1 MTCLFAKVYVFLC
14 FFYISR
20 CCSHYIHYISNW
32 ITIVILFCRW
42 PINCHK
48 GMGGLTVSHQC
59 QDQLAKNQP
68 GWTFMNFSVRLV
80 VRRVGENGNANSI
93 QNWNFFW
100 RNLNRSVSSESP
112 CPTKACIFRFQVRF
126 FGEYIYIYMWYIY
139 SLCLNQRMWRLPT
152 VVTNASLF
160 WHAWKGFGKQ
170 PWKACEKPARIGYL
184 APDAFA
190 SRPLI
195 PPVRAPHV
203 YEINFVVNSLWNRI
217 SMAHSSLC
225 TKQLSLSPFMET
237 VSIAKF
243 YHCCRT
249 LPYGSK

>member
-126 FGEYIYIYMWYIY
+126 FGEYIYIYICGTYIPCAWTRECEDY
-139 SLCLNQRMWRLPT
+139 LQWSLMHPFFDMLERGSENNLER
-152 VVTNASLF
+152 
-160 WHAWKGFGKQ
+160 
-170 PWKACEKPARIGYL
+170 PAR
-184 APDAFA
+184 
-190 SRPLI
+190 
-195 PPVRAPHV
+195 
-203 YEINFVVNSLWNRI
+203 N
-217 SMAHSSLC
+217 
-225 TKQLSLSPFMET
+225 
-237 VSIAKF
+237 
-243 YHCCRT
+243 
-249 LPYGSK
+249 LPELDT